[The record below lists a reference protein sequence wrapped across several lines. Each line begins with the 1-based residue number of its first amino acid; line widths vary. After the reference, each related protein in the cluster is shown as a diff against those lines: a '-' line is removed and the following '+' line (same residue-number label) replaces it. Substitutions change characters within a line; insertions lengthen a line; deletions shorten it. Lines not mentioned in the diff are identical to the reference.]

1 MILDGIAS
9 GQVGIPDGD
18 YILYHRARHF
28 EAERRKDWSFQLR
41 HIDDDGNRVFVM
53 IPPHQAHQDDIPFVC
68 F

>member
-18 YILYHRARHF
+18 YILYNLARHL
-28 EAERRKDWSFQLR
+28 EAKRWSVR
-41 HIDDDGNRVFVM
+41 SDIDDDGNEVLM
-53 IPPHQAHQDDIPFVC
+53 MSPPYQCDIPFVC

>member
-18 YILYHRARHF
+18 YILYHLGRHL
-28 EAERRKDWSFQLR
+28 EAEGRKSWSIEFS
-41 HIDDDGNRVFVM
+41 HIDDDGTEVFDM
-53 IPPHQAHQDDIPFVC
+53 IPPYQCDIPFVC